1 MKRLV
6 ASIALAAVAA
16 TSATAQTRSR
26 ENETNVS
33 KQRAAVEAWTAC
45 IADERTDEVRKV
57 LALDFRSD
65 EYRDTM
71 KTLAKARVS
80 SECFNAMPRS
90 YRKIELGGLPFAGGL
105 AEQVIEMDDEP
116 LLQRLS
122 MAALVQD
129 VPTFSRTDAI
139 AQCMVRGAPH
149 LVAILFDTEINSG
162 DEIEALAELQ
172 PVSAACT
179 RGAALEASPL
189 GMRSML
195 ATASYRLL
203 NAQPQVEGAE

>member
-26 ENETNVS
+26 EIETDVS

-45 IADERTDEVRKV
+45 IANERTDEVREV

-65 EYRDTM
+65 EYRNKM
-71 KTLAKARVS
+71 KALAKARVS

-122 MAALVQD
+122 MAALAGD
-129 VPTFSRTDAI
+129 VPTYSRTDAI
-139 AQCMVRGAPH
+139 AQCMARGAPH

-162 DEIEALAELQ
+162 EEIEALAELQ

-179 RGAALEASPL
+179 RGAALEASPF

-203 NAQPQVEGAE
+203 VAANEEGKEV

>member
-1 MKRLV
+1 MKRLI

-16 TSATAQTRSR
+16 TSAHAQTRSR
-26 ENETNVS
+26 ENETDVS

-45 IADERTDEVRKV
+45 IADERGEEVREM
-57 LALDFRSD
+57 LSLDFRSSD
-65 EYRDTM
+65 YR
-71 KTLAKARVS
+71 TLMGKLSKARVS
-80 SECFNAMPRS
+80 SECFNAMPRA

-105 AEQVIEMDDEP
+105 AERIIEQDDEP

-122 MAALVQD
+122 MAALAGE
-129 VPTFSRTDAI
+129 VPTYSRTDAI
-139 AQCMVRGAPH
+139 AQCMARGAPH

-162 DEIEALAELQ
+162 EEIQALAELQ

-203 NAQPQVEGAE
+203 VAANEEETEV

>member
-26 ENETNVS
+26 ENETDVS

-45 IADERTDEVRKV
+45 IANERTDEVREV

-65 EYRDTM
+65 EYRNKM
-71 KTLAKARVS
+71 KALAKARVS

-122 MAALVQD
+122 MAALAGD
-129 VPTFSRTDAI
+129 VPTYSRTDAI
-139 AQCMVRGAPH
+139 AQCMARGAPH

-162 DEIEALAELQ
+162 EEIEALAELQ

-179 RGAALEASPL
+179 RGAALEASPF

-203 NAQPQVEGAE
+203 VAANEEGKEV